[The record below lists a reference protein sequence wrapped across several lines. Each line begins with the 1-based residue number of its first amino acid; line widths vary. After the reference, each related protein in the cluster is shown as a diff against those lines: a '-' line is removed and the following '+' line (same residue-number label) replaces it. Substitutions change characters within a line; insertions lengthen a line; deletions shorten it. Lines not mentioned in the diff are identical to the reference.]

1 MTMDVYPAQQLRPT
15 LVTKSGGT
23 SGPLDF
29 VERFGALTGGFRR
42 MHIRYAMSDAGCA
55 PTAAPPPSLFLVT
68 NGTEHAITSLSNNN
82 PNPVDGGNAYATIF
96 PEPNGVF
103 RVEVSTNLASFPT
116 PIAWKIRFVN
126 NDTAADHLF
135 TWVVADVV
143 GETRKP
149 WIELPH
155 AADWTALH
163 GKTLTGQVVD
173 VTLQVANKGTGNLV
187 VSNTPGPLGTSGF
200 ELVTVPTAIPP
211 GRCGD
216 LKLKFTAP
224 ASPGQ
229 SAVTF
234 TATAN
239 PADTTVP
246 SGNPAATHNDRV
258 DLTAAY
264 GQLEVVLLLDASGSM
279 GYKPDGTLPVAATD
293 SRWAKLTVAAEQFLD
308 LLGYFG
314 GGLGRFALAIFPDI
328 TAAGF
333 PPAPSPSAA
342 TLHGPVDISKGAIG
356 TAKAAIAGPLSRKP
370 VPKGGATPIGHGI
383 GTVMGTDDQS
393 FGHFNDTTEGVDNNE
408 RWLVLMSDGAHN
420 SGLHPDAFYRADEGC
435 PGTGSA
441 GQGESFLD
449 KKVRSITVAYGDPAV
464 TSFQVDHPLLAKIAC
479 KSAGHPLDARAD
491 DAGLELLKEFRTAL
505 TATLAL
511 DPTND
516 PGGILTSGNPEHRR
530 TATVLPF
537 DTRVAFVV
545 NWVTAQ
551 ANRVT
556 LQLLTPTCELITPQ
570 VAQADPNIDLH
581 ENPRYLIYTVED
593 AYLRNA
599 ADPANPRYGT
609 WTLIITGHG
618 LVVINAPE
626 GPELSAGTE
635 PYEYEVLTE
644 SRLRLRL
651 TTARDQHFAG
661 DPIQVTASL
670 RLDGA
675 PVSEAGVT
683 LELDA
688 PGQAAMNWLAVSLAT
703 PEELAEAKT
712 DLGDIEATG
721 IGVKAHALKR
731 KGVGFDPL
739 SQGQA
744 VPMGEV
750 APGSYR
756 VSLTNTSTP
765 GTYTVH
771 VIASGTVEDVAFRRE
786 QVLHVHVGVRPLPEF
801 TILDVT
807 YRSLGELGI
816 EAVARVRPLDRFGNV
831 VMVDPAIDNT
841 IAITATGAN
850 VTGPLTTPFDGSYSR
865 TLELPASGRPT
876 ISVSIDGAP
885 VITDRPV
892 PLPADLIYVDVVQD
906 FRLGGEAEP
915 GANQHREPAAV
926 LGDPLAGPEGFLA
939 LGAAG
944 AVPVAIAGQGIRGRG
959 AEEVTVFVPPD
970 APARSYLVEALYHRG
985 NRWVQLGT
993 STGVT
998 QSFSLAEQ
1006 GLPFSRAIR
1015 VTDTSL
1021 ATLEP
1026 DLTVSHAPGANIAG
1040 VGVAAVGKPSG
1051 CALPGWLGHLL
1062 KWLQKLLRRSN
1073 RRA

>member
-1 MTMDVYPAQQLRPT
+1 MTMDVYPALQ
-15 LVTKSGGT
+15 VTPATVTNSGGS
-23 SGPLDF
+23 SGQLDF
-29 VERFGALTGGFRR
+29 VERFGPLTGGFRR

-55 PTAAPPPSLFLVT
+55 PAAAPAPSLFLVT
-68 NGTEHAITSLSNNN
+68 NGTEHAITSLNNTN
-82 PNPVDGGNAYATIF
+82 PTPVDGGNAYATIF

-126 NDTAADHLF
+126 NDTAVDHLF

-143 GETRKP
+143 ADTRQP

-155 AADWTALH
+155 TADWTALN
-163 GKTLTGQVVD
+163 GKTLTGQAVQT
-173 VTLQVANKGTGNLV
+173 TLQVANKGTGNLV

-200 ELVTVPTAIPP
+200 ELVSVPAAIPP
-211 GRCGD
+211 GRCGN
-216 LKLKFTAP
+216 LVLRFTAP

-229 SAVTF
+229 SAATF

-246 SGNPAATHNDRV
+246 SGNPAATHNAQV

-264 GQLEVVLLLDASGSM
+264 GQLEVTLLLDTSGSM

-293 SRWAKLTVAAEQFLD
+293 SRWAKLTDAAVQFLD
-308 LLGYFG
+308 LLGDFG
-314 GGLGRFALAIFPDI
+314 DGLGSFALAIFPDI

-342 TLHGPVDISKGAIG
+342 TLHGPVAISSGAIG

-383 GTVMGTDDQS
+383 GISMGTDAGS
-393 FGHFNDTTEGVDNNE
+393 FGHFDDTPAGIANNE
-408 RWLVLMSDGAHN
+408 RWLVLMSDGAFN
-420 SGLHPDAFYRADEGC
+420 SGIHPDVFYRADEGC
-435 PGTGSA
+435 AGTGSA
-441 GQGESFLD
+441 GDGESFLD
-449 KKVRSITVAYGDPAV
+449 KRVRAITVAYGDPAV
-464 TSFQVDHPLLAKIAC
+464 TAFEVDHALLAKIAC
-479 KSAGHPLDARAD
+479 KSAGGALDARAD
-491 DAGLELLKEFRTAL
+491 DVGLELLKQFRTAI

-511 DPTND
+511 DPTSD
-516 PGGILTSGNPEHRR
+516 PGGVLTSGNPEHRR

-545 NWVTAQ
+545 NWVTAE
-551 ANRVT
+551 AGRVT

-570 VAQADPNIDLH
+570 VAQADPNIGFH
-581 ENPRYLIYTVED
+581 EHPRYLIYTVED

-599 ADPANPRYGT
+599 ADPANPRYGD
-609 WTLIITGHG
+609 WTLVIAAPG
-618 LVVINAPE
+618 LIVINLPE
-626 GPELSAGTE
+626 GPEVSANSE

-651 TTARDQHFAG
+651 TTGRDQHFAG
-661 DPIQVTASL
+661 DPIEVTASL

-683 LELDA
+683 LDLDA
-688 PGQAAMNWLAVSLAT
+688 PGQAAMNWLAMNLAT
-703 PEELAEAKT
+703 PEELAEAGA
-712 DLGDIEATG
+712 DLGDPEATG
-721 IGVKAHALKR
+721 IGIKAHALKR
-731 KGVGFDPL
+731 KGLGFDPL
-739 SQGQA
+739 PAGQA
-744 VPMGEV
+744 VPMAEV
-750 APGSYR
+750 APGTYR
-756 VSLTNTSTP
+756 VALTNTSTP

-771 VIASGTVEDVAFRRE
+771 VTAIGTVEDVTFRRE
-786 QVLHVHVGVRPLPEF
+786 QVLHLPVGVRPLPEF
-801 TILDVT
+801 TILDVA

-831 VMVDPAIDNT
+831 VMVDPAIDDT
-841 IAITATGAN
+841 IAITATGA
-850 VTGPLTTPFDGSYSR
+850 TFTSPITTPFDGSYRR
-865 TLELPASGRPT
+865 TLQLPAGGRPT
-876 ISVSIDGAP
+876 ISVSVAGTP
-885 VITDRPV
+885 VISDRLV

-906 FRLGGEAEP
+906 FRLGGEAEE
-915 GANQHREPAAV
+915 GANQHRDPAAV
-926 LGDPLAGPEGFLA
+926 LGDPLADPEGFLA

-944 AVPVAIAGQGIRGRG
+944 SVTVAIAGQVIRGRG
-959 AEEVTVFVPPD
+959 PQDVTVFVPPD
-970 APARSYLVEALYHRG
+970 ATPRSYLVEALYHRG
-985 NRWVQLGT
+985 HRWVQLGT
-993 STGVT
+993 SPGVT
-998 QSFSLAEQ
+998 QSFSLAEH
-1006 GLPFSRAIR
+1006 GLPFTRAIR

-1021 ATLEP
+1021 ARLEP

-1062 KWLQKLLRRSN
+1062 QWLLRWLRRSD